1 MIEER
6 IISTPGT
13 LGGRPRIAGRR
24 IGVSD
29 IVIWVGA
36 GIQEIARDYD
46 LNPDDIHAALEYYY
60 MHRAEI
66 DMNILSN
73 YVYTEVAMHQQRG
86 KRGC

>member
-1 MIEER
+1 MIESR

-13 LGGRPRIAGRR
+13 LGGEPRVAGRR

-29 IVIWVGA
+29 IVIWVRA

-46 LNPDDIHAALEYYY
+46 LTLDDIHAALEYYY

-66 DMNILSN
+66 DMNILSS
-73 YVYTEVAMHQQRG
+73 YVYTEVSMHQQRV
-86 KRGC
+86 KC